1 MWNYKVNILSTDTV
15 ERFTSLTNAH
25 YESIIKFI
33 MGDDDEGLIEYLE
46 QVIQALSVTQT
57 IKWGTLNIVDRL
69 FIIATIRSICV
80 SPIINVTYKN
90 SSATEEQTPIT
101 CNVELFSVRSSI
113 NKEYLQPITCTDDE
127 NNIEIVMH
135 YPTRWNENRL
145 TSYIS
150 DITIDG
156 THILSSN
163 GLSSDDL
170 YKIVNQLPPQIH
182 VKAVHARETLEESV
196 NKMTFLNLGSQDPI
210 TLVVDELLHFIKILF
225 TENFNNFI
233 ELNYVLVK
241 MARLSLTDVMK
252 MTPID
257 TQLYYKMFMR
267 EQKEREKQEN
277 STGDR
282 RSIG

>member
-15 ERFTSLTNAH
+15 ERFTPLTNAH

-46 QVIQALSVTQT
+46 QVIRALSVTQT
-57 IKWGTLNIVDRL
+57 IKWDTLNIIDKL

-80 SPIINVTYKN
+80 SPIINVTYTN
-90 SSATEEQTPIT
+90 SSDTDEPVPIT

-113 NKEYLQPITCTDDE
+113 NEEYLQPIICTDDE
-127 NNIEIVMH
+127 YNMKIVMH
-135 YPTRWNENRL
+135 YPNRWNENKL

-156 THILSSN
+156 TRISSN
-163 GLSSDDL
+163 GVSSDDL

-182 VKAVHARETLEESV
+182 VKAVHARETLEESI

-210 TLVVDELLHFIKILF
+210 TLIVDELLHFIKILF

-241 MARLSLTDVMK
+241 MAKLSLTDVMK

-277 STGDR
+277 SPGDR
-282 RSIG
+282 RSLS